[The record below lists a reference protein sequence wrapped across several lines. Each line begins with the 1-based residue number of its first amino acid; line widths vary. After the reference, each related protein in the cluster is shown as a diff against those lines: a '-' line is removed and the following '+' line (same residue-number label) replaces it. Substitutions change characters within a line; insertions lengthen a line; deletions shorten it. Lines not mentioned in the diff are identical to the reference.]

1 MARTSNKEISALAA
15 LAVGT
20 WLASRYSNQ
29 PAPSHPVSPLVTEGP
44 QAGVSMQKILP
55 LDFSQVLPSD
65 DFPVQPNYP
74 ALPPHL
80 YQPTTGLPFNP
91 TNFVTIPAI
100 GAAAIILDFI
110 VPNGYQG
117 VINQMGNNFV
127 GGGFVD
133 GSGNL
138 VWQLL
143 IDGVPYPNFENII
156 ASLGNPANPTLIG
169 AVQLR
174 ERQHVQL
181 VVNNVAVVVAGQ
193 LIGGRLSG
201 YFYPLDLADT
211 TQWF

>member
-1 MARTSNKEISALAA
+1 MSTARL
-15 LAVGT
+15 V
-20 WLASRYSNQ
+20 
-29 PAPSHPVSPLVTEGP
+29 PLNF
-44 QAGVSMQKILP
+44 
-55 LDFSQVLPSD
+55 LDATDGST

-80 YQPTTGLPFNP
+80 YQPATGLPFNP
-91 TNFVTIPAI
+91 TTYVTIPAI
-100 GAAAIILDFI
+100 GAQATILDFF

-133 GSGNL
+133 GSGGL

-143 IDGVPYPNFENII
+143 LDGQPYPNFENII
-156 ASLGNPANPTLIG
+156 ASLGNPANPSVIG

-181 VVNNVAVVVAGQ
+181 VVKNVSVVTAGQ

-201 YFYPLDLADT
+201 FYYPLELADT

>member
-1 MARTSNKEISALAA
+1 MAHTSNKELSALAA
-15 LAVGT
+15 IAVGT
-20 WLASRYSNQ
+20 WLASRYSNP

-44 QAGVSMQKILP
+44 QAGASMEKLLP
-55 LDFSQVLPSD
+55 LDFSQVLPND

-100 GAAAIILDFI
+100 AAAAIILDFI

>member
-1 MARTSNKEISALAA
+1 MTATRL
-15 LAVGT
+15 V
-20 WLASRYSNQ
+20 
-29 PAPSHPVSPLVTEGP
+29 PLNFREATDNRE
-44 QAGVSMQKILP
+44 
-55 LDFSQVLPSD
+55 
-65 DFPVQPNYP
+65 DFPVRPNYP

-80 YQPTTGLPFNP
+80 YQPATGLPFNP
-91 TNFVTIPAI
+91 STYVTIPSF
-100 GAAAIILDFI
+100 GAQATILDFF

-143 IDGVPYPNFENII
+143 VDGQPYPNFENII
-156 ASLGNPANPTLIG
+156 ASLGNPSTPSVIG
-169 AVQLR
+169 AVQLK

-181 VVNNVAVVVAGQ
+181 IVKNISVVVAGQ

-201 YFYPLDLADT
+201 YYYPLELADT

>member
-1 MARTSNKEISALAA
+1 MIS
-15 LAVGT
+15 
-20 WLASRYSNQ
+20 
-29 PAPSHPVSPLVTEGP
+29 PS
-44 QAGVSMQKILP
+44 QILP
-55 LDFSQVLPSD
+55 LDFSKVIPGE
-65 DFPVQPNYP
+65 DFPVEPNYP
-74 ALPPHL
+74 SLPPHL

-91 TNFVTIPAI
+91 STYVTIPGI
-100 GAAAIILDFI
+100 GATAVILDFR
-110 VPNGYQG
+110 VPNGMQG

-138 VWQLL
+138 QWQLL
-143 IDGVPYPNFENII
+143 VDSVPYPNFENII
-156 ASLGNPANPTLIG
+156 ASLGNPANPSLIG

-181 VVNNVAVVVAGQ
+181 VVKNVAVVTAGQ

-201 YFYPLDLADT
+201 YYYPLELADT

>member
-1 MARTSNKEISALAA
+1 MAKESSGILVLAGVGA
-15 LAVGT
+15 AV
-20 WLASRYSNQ
+20 WLASKYAASAAQ
-29 PAPSHPVSPLVTEGP
+29 APDLSPLVTEGRGSGP
-44 QAGVSMQKILP
+44 MQKILP
-55 LDFSQVLPSD
+55 LDFSKVIPND

-91 TNFVTIPAI
+91 TTYVTIPAI
-100 GAAAIILDFI
+100 GATAIILDFF

-143 IDGVPYPNFENII
+143 IDGVPYPNFEDII
-156 ASLGNPANPTLIG
+156 ASLGNPANPSLIG

-181 VVNNVAVVVAGQ
+181 VVENVAVVTAGQ

-201 YFYPLDLADT
+201 YYYPLDLADT